1 MLTSCPPHVCPSV
14 NCVFNQR
21 TRVTPWLCLSYDF
34 LSLHESEADEPLF
47 TLLTFSGFYYIECM
61 CLCVACV
68 CVCVRAWMYQIP
80 LYWYRHTGL
89 ISTFIH
95 GKRGSLEAVV
105 VLVGAVLIVIS
116 QVDKCVEQPCSP
128 FISILCS
135 APCFFCLQ
143 TSRLALCSAAFARQV
158 NISAVFKGDIF
169 YKGREIKRR
178 KRPPWL
184 CRL

>member
-1 MLTSCPPHVCPSV
+1 MWLPVAAWVWSRWTTVHTAHMQRLPLHRVYVSVC
-14 NCVFNQR
+14 
-21 TRVTPWLCLSYDF
+21 
-34 LSLHESEADEPLF
+34 
-47 TLLTFSGFYYIECM
+47 
-61 CLCVACV
+61 CV

-89 ISTFIH
+89 ISTIIH

-105 VLVGAVLIVIS
+105 VLVGAVVIVIS

-143 TSRLALCSAAFARQV
+143 TSRLAFCSAAFARQV

-169 YKGREIKRR
+169 YKGRERKRR